1 MNLNG
6 QNPKRPS
13 GTILNG
19 KPLTNYD
26 LKKDIMSLRH
36 RKWLYKTSRYSR
48 SHIGST
54 RLRTLIVETH
64 ATTKRKKPNSFIVYI
79 VVGIVL
85 LYLFFELIP
94 LLIYIFL

>member
-26 LKKDIMSLRH
+26 LKKDLMSLRH
-36 RKWLYKTSRYSR
+36 RKWHYKSSRYSR

-54 RLRTLIVETH
+54 RLRSLNVETQT
-64 ATTKRKKPNSFIVYI
+64 ATKHKKPKSFIMYI
-79 VVGIVL
+79 VIGIIL